1 MAIYL
6 KKIADLYNIN
16 LYNLGEGLEYNMFSE
31 YSSNNFKLPKEILKI
46 VK

>member
-6 KKIADLYNIN
+6 KEIADRYNTN

-31 YSSNNFKLPKEILKI
+31 YSSKNFKLPDEILKVI
-46 VK
+46 N